1 MAPAVLVVKLACAE
15 LSPQSTS
22 TVQSASLAPASVND
36 PRSMAVEPPSSAAC
50 GAAAVTTG
58 ATLAIATIWT
68 DAESVPEAPSLS
80 ATFILTLAVLGPSGK
95 EHLKLPPV
103 VVG

>member
-1 MAPAVLVVKLACAE
+1 VKLVCGE

-22 TVQSASLAPASVND
+22 TVQAASLAPASVND
-36 PRSMAVEPPSSAAC
+36 PRSIALEAPSSAAC

-58 ATLAIATIWT
+58 ATFAIATIWT
-68 DAESVPEAPSLS
+68 LSEPVPEAPSLS

-95 EHLKLPPV
+95 EHWKLPPV
-103 VVG
+103 AVGV